1 MVSLDDAVLARLEKG
16 GKRYE
21 ALVDP
26 DLVEQWKEDA
36 SAIELDDFMAMDEI
50 FHDARAGERP
60 TEEALMNTFQ
70 TLEVETILNIIL
82 EKGSIQLTTAQ
93 RKARVENMRQQI
105 IHHIHSQAID
115 PKSKSPHPRTRI
127 ELALDESK
135 YSVDPFKRLED
146 QVKDAIAKL
155 KPLIPL
161 SFESVRLAFRI
172 PGSAY
177 GSVSQLL
184 RPYQKKEQ
192 WLENGD
198 WACIVELPAGMK
210 GDMIGQVL
218 KRANDAEVKEL
229 SS

>member
-26 DLVEQWKEDA
+26 DLVEQWKED
-36 SAIELDDFMAMDEI
+36 SSDIQLDDFMAMDEI

-60 TEEALMNTFQ
+60 TEEALMNTFE
-70 TLEVETILNIIL
+70 TLDVETILKFIL
-82 EKGSIQLTTAQ
+82 DKGSIQLTTAQ
-93 RKARVENMRQQI
+93 RKARVEHMRQQI

-127 ELALDESK
+127 ELALQESK
-135 YSVDPFKRLED
+135 YSVDPFKRLEE
-146 QVKDAIAKL
+146 QIKDAIAKL

-161 SFESVRLAFRI
+161 SFESVRLAFRV

-184 RPYQKKEQ
+184 RTYQRKEG

-198 WACIVELPAGMK
+198 WACVIEIPAGMK
-210 GDMIGQVL
+210 GDIIGQVL
-218 KRANDAEVKEL
+218 KRSNNAEVKEL

>member
-26 DLVEQWKEDA
+26 DLVEQWKED
-36 SAIELDDFMAMDEI
+36 STDINLDDFMAMDEI

-60 TEEALMNTFQ
+60 TEDALMKAFE
-70 TLEVETILNIIL
+70 TLEVASILRIIL
-82 EKGSIQLTTAQ
+82 TKGSIQLTTAQ

-127 ELALDESK
+127 ELALEESK

-177 GSVSQLL
+177 GSVSQIL
-184 RPYQKKEQ
+184 RTHQQKEG

-198 WACIVELPAGMK
+198 WACVVEIPAGMK
-210 GDMIGQVL
+210 GDLIGQVL
-218 KRANDAEVKEL
+218 KRANNAEVKEL

>member
-26 DLVEQWKEDA
+26 DLVEQWKED
-36 SAIELDDFMAMDEI
+36 STDINLDDFMAMDEI

-60 TEEALMNTFQ
+60 TEDALMKAFE
-70 TLEVETILNIIL
+70 TLDVASILRMIL
-82 EKGSIQLTTAQ
+82 TKGSIQLTTAQ

-105 IHHIHSQAID
+105 IHHIHNQAID

-127 ELALDESK
+127 ELALEESK

-177 GSVSQLL
+177 GSVSQIL
-184 RPYQKKEQ
+184 RTHQQKEG

-198 WACIVELPAGMK
+198 WACVVEIPAGMK
-210 GDMIGQVL
+210 GDLIGQVL
-218 KRANDAEVKEL
+218 KRANNAEVKEL

>member
-26 DLVEQWKEDA
+26 DLVEQWKED
-36 SAIELDDFMAMDEI
+36 STDINLDDFMAMDEI

-60 TEEALMNTFQ
+60 TEDALMKAFE
-70 TLEVETILNIIL
+70 TLDVASILRMIL
-82 EKGSIQLTTAQ
+82 TKGSIQLTTAQ

-177 GSVSQLL
+177 GSVSQIL
-184 RPYQKKEQ
+184 RTHQQKEG

-198 WACIVELPAGMK
+198 WACVVEIPAGMK
-210 GDMIGQVL
+210 GDLIGQVL
-218 KRANDAEVKEL
+218 KRANNAEVKEL

>member
-26 DLVEQWKEDA
+26 DLVEQWKED
-36 SAIELDDFMAMDEI
+36 STDINLDDFMAMDEI

-60 TEEALMNTFQ
+60 TEDALMRAFE
-70 TLEVETILNIIL
+70 TLEVASILRIIL
-82 EKGSIQLTTAQ
+82 TKGSIQLTTAQ

-127 ELALDESK
+127 ELALEESK

-177 GSVSQLL
+177 GSVSQIL
-184 RPYQKKEQ
+184 RTHQQKEG

-198 WACIVELPAGMK
+198 WACVVEIPAGMK
-210 GDMIGQVL
+210 GDLIGQVL
-218 KRANDAEVKEL
+218 KRANNAEVKEL

>member
-26 DLVEQWKEDA
+26 DLVEQWKED
-36 SAIELDDFMAMDEI
+36 STDINLDDFMAMDEI

-60 TEEALMNTFQ
+60 TEDALMKAFE
-70 TLEVETILNIIL
+70 TLDVASILRIIL
-82 EKGSIQLTTAQ
+82 TKGSIQLTTAQ

-127 ELALDESK
+127 ELALEESK

-177 GSVSQLL
+177 GSVSQIL
-184 RPYQKKEQ
+184 RTHQRKEG

-198 WACIVELPAGMK
+198 WACVVEIPAGMK
-210 GDMIGQVL
+210 GDLIGQVL
-218 KRANDAEVKEL
+218 KRANNAEVKEL

>member
-26 DLVEQWKEDA
+26 DLVEQWKED
-36 SAIELDDFMAMDEI
+36 STDINLDDFMAMDEI

-60 TEEALMNTFQ
+60 TEDALLKTFE
-70 TLEVETILNIIL
+70 TLDVASILQIIL
-82 EKGSIQLTTAQ
+82 TKGSIQLTTAQ

-127 ELALDESK
+127 ELALEESK

-146 QVKDAIAKL
+146 QVKDAIARL

-177 GSVSQLL
+177 GSVSQIL
-184 RPYQKKEQ
+184 RTHQQKEG

-198 WACIVELPAGMK
+198 WACVVEIPAGMK
-210 GDMIGQVL
+210 GDLIGQVL
-218 KRANDAEVKEL
+218 KRANNAEVKEL

>member
-26 DLVEQWKEDA
+26 DLVEQWKEDG
-36 SAIELDDFMAMDEI
+36 STIELDDLMAMDEI

-70 TLEVETILNIIL
+70 TLDVEAILNIIL

-161 SFESVRLAFRI
+161 SFESIRLAFRI

-210 GDMIGQVL
+210 GDIIGQVL